1 MDSLDC
7 YGIEVKQDGTILPV
21 AVADKDQAEEMKRL
35 LVDNNPG
42 TKAADFK
49 ILKITITRR

>member
-1 MDSLDC
+1 VDSLDC

-21 AVADKDQAEEMKRL
+21 AVADKDQAEEMKKL